1 MPRSKHNFAWAT
13 VPWILPILLLAAWQV
28 GCQFGWISAR
38 YLPAPSAVLRAG
50 GQLIANGQL
59 FKHLGI
65 SALRAACGLAIGGGL
80 GLFLGMLTGL
90 SPLADRFL
98 DTSVQMVRT
107 IPHLA
112 LIPLVILWFG
122 IDEQAKLF
130 LIALGVFFPIYI
142 NTYHGIRAI
151 DPGLVEM
158 ARMYDIGHRAFLRKV
173 ILPGA
178 LPSILVGL
186 RLGLGTMW
194 LTLIVAETISS
205 QAGLGY
211 LAMNAREFMQTD
223 VVLLSILIYALLGK
237 LSDSFVRWL
246 EHRVIPWRL
255 PVEKTTA
262 DPSHSLAMGGT

>member
-1 MPRSKHNFAWAT
+1 
-13 VPWILPILLLAAWQV
+13 VPWLVPLTVVAVWQV
-28 GCQFGWISAR
+28 GCELSWISAR
-38 YLPAPSAVLRAG
+38 YLPAPFDTVRACW
-50 GQLIANGQL
+50 QLTMNGQL
-59 FKHLGI
+59 FKHLAI
-65 SALRAACGLAIGGGL
+65 SAARAACGLFIGGGL
-80 GLFLGMLTGL
+80 GLAMGMLTGL

-142 NTYHGIRAI
+142 NTYHGIRSI
-151 DPGLVEM
+151 DPALVEM
-158 ARMYDIGHRAFLRKV
+158 ARMYDVSTAIFLRKV
-173 ILPGA
+173 LLPGA
-178 LPSILVGL
+178 IPSILVGL
-186 RLGLGTMW
+186 RLAMGTMW

-223 VVLLSILIYALLGK
+223 IVLLSIVIYAMLGK

-246 EHRVIPWRL
+246 ECRVVPWRL
-255 PVEKTTA
+255 VEERTTRPA
-262 DPSHSLAMGGT
+262 RESVAMGSP

>member
-1 MPRSKHNFAWAT
+1 MPSTQRYLIHALA
-13 VPWILPILLLAAWQV
+13 PWLLPVALVVVWQI
-28 GCQFGWISAR
+28 GSQQGWISAR
-38 YLPAPSAVLRAG
+38 FLPSPLAVLRAG
-50 GQLIANGQL
+50 GELTANGQL
-59 FKHLGI
+59 PRHLGI
-65 SALRAACGLAIGGGL
+65 SAARAACGLLIGGGL
-80 GLFLGMLTGL
+80 GLVLGIITGL

-142 NTYHGIRAI
+142 NTYHGIRSI

-158 ARMYDIGHRAFLRKV
+158 ARMYDVRRWQFLRKV

-186 RLGLGTMW
+186 RLALGTMW

-211 LAMNAREFMQTD
+211 MAMNAREFMQTD
-223 VVLLSILIYALLGK
+223 IVLLSIVIYALLGK

-246 EHRVIPWRL
+246 DHHVVPWRMSETRAANN
-255 PVEKTTA
+255 PRE
-262 DPSHSLAMGGT
+262 SLAIGGA

>member
-1 MPRSKHNFAWAT
+1 MQHTTRKLAVAL
-13 VPWILPILLLAAWQV
+13 VPWLLPLLLLAGWQT
-28 GCQFGWISAR
+28 GCQIGWISAR
-38 YLPAPSAVLRAG
+38 YLPAPSAVVRAG
-50 GQLIANGQL
+50 AQLTANGQL
-59 FKHLGI
+59 PKHLGI
-65 SALRAACGLAIGGGL
+65 STARALAGFLIGGT
-80 GLFLGMLTGL
+80 LGMAFGLLTGL

-130 LIALGVFFPIYI
+130 LIALGVFFPMYI
-142 NTYHGIRAI
+142 NTYHGVRSI
-151 DPGLVEM
+151 DAGLVEM
-158 ARMYDIGHRAFLRKV
+158 AHMYGVRRGVFLCKIV
-173 ILPGA
+173 IPGA

-223 VVLLSILIYALLGK
+223 IVLLSIVIYALLGK

-246 EHRVIPWRL
+246 DQRVVPWRPL
-255 PVEKTTA
+255 NGEPIGHA
-262 DPSHSLAMGGT
+262 PSLAAGAT

>member
-1 MPRSKHNFAWAT
+1 MNRSLTNFAMAT
-13 VPWILPILLLAAWQV
+13 TPWILPMVLLAVWQV
-28 GCQFGWISAR
+28 GCQSGWISSR
-38 YLPAPSAVLRAG
+38 YLPAPTAVLRAG
-50 GQLIANGQL
+50 GQLIANGSL
-59 FKHLGI
+59 LKHLGI
-65 SALRAACGLAIGGGL
+65 SALRAAGGLAIGGGL
-80 GLFLGMLTGL
+80 GLVLAMLTGL

-107 IPHLA
+107 VPHLA
-112 LIPLVILWFG
+112 VIPLVILWFG

-142 NTYHGIRAI
+142 NTYHGIRSI

-158 ARMYDIGHRAFLRKV
+158 ARVYDIGHRAFLRKV

-223 VVLLSILIYALLGK
+223 IVLLSILIYALLGK

-246 EHRVIPWRL
+246 DHCITPWRL
-255 PVEKTTA
+255 PADKSTA
-262 DPSHSLAMGGT
+262 DRSRSLAMGST